1 LRIKVEKI
9 HKTGKEKEKGITKEQ
24 GRSRWLK
31 GQAEMTDRLR
41 RVPWK
46 GTILRIA
53 YLATGLA

>member
-1 LRIKVEKI
+1 MEKI